1 MSCMTIMNSP
11 MLSMGLLF
19 MGEGSE
25 IPLHDHPGM
34 LVTSK
39 VLAGELFTFSRM
51 DLMEIED
58 DPLEAF
64 TAEAVFREEATFTEG
79 DIFNLTPL
87 NGNVHCFRA
96 TRPTIILDLLTPN
109 YEQDERDCNY
119 YRLLSKSAGS
129 LTNGAKVNLQY
140 LLSPEQMT
148 MNVVKYTGTPLRFS

>member
-39 VLAGELFTFSRM
+39 VLAGELVRHSFDLQDISKQFTFSRM

-64 TAEAVFREEATFTEG
+64 TCVCALCCADLAV
-79 DIFNLTPL
+79 LK
-87 NGNVHCFRA
+87 
-96 TRPTIILDLLTPN
+96 
-109 YEQDERDCNY
+109 QSSERKL
-119 YRLLSKSAGS
+119 RLRKEIYS
-129 LTNGAKVNLQY
+129 T
-140 LLSPEQMT
+140 
-148 MNVVKYTGTPLRFS
+148 